1 LVLDKFT
8 DGLPREMYEH
18 IYNLENSPVTNE
30 EWRTKAIERQKRWFH
45 MKGQLDQFKTP
56 TPKPTFGNRWGGF
69 GAPKD
74 PNAMDTTPGRVRGRV
89 MEVGDINR
97 PSTNPFRGSNNPF
110 RGRGGGNT
118 NNRGVVCYNCNK
130 PGHFACDCRSP
141 RVRHPGFI
149 TQGPSNARQIEAQ
162 QEDDNLQIARG
173 IAEESRTPQQ
183 KATDWLSG
191 VANEDDDVK
200 DIVMQA
206 LWKREDF

>member
-1 LVLDKFT
+1 
-8 DGLPREMYEH
+8 
-18 IYNLENSPVTNE
+18 
-30 EWRTKAIERQKRWFH
+30 
-45 MKGQLDQFKTP
+45 
-56 TPKPTFGNRWGGF
+56 
-69 GAPKD
+69 
-74 PNAMDTTPGRVRGRV
+74 

-97 PSTNPFRGSNNPF
+97 QTTNPFRGSNNPF

-130 PGHFACDCRSP
+130 PGHFARDCRSP
-141 RVRHPGFI
+141 RTQRQWPA
-149 TQGPSNARQIEAQ
+149 QGPSNARQIEAQ

-173 IAEESRTPQQ
+173 ITEENRTPQQ